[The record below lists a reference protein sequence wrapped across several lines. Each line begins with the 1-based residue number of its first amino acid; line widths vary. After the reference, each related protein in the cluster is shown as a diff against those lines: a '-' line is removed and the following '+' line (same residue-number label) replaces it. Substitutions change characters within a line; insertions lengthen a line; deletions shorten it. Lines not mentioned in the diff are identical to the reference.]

1 MSYSSLPP
9 TSKLFQLTSLTCALA
24 LAGCGGGDG
33 TDVVA
38 PTPDLGVKPG
48 TGGGNNNGSGN
59 GGVQT
64 PVEDFSLQKLYT
76 DPANIELSDE
86 PVTFNV
92 TVKAVAASGGAAINR
107 SVSLSVDDSINTG
120 VTIQGAS
127 VQSTNEKGEATYE
140 LRLNPLVLN
149 DEQKVNLLA
158 HEFGLKATAK
168 QPSNGATITQVLTVR
183 ISKEGSGDGTQ
194 TVVST
199 LDIDNRLQTSSVS
212 NNKLNPYGDTAQFS
226 VILKNADG
234 ARAADVQVGM
244 GIDDIKGVAIAGSN
258 KTTDSNGM
266 ATFDIIVDKGVV
278 YQKVC

>member
-33 TDVVA
+33 TDFVA

-158 HEFGLKATAK
+158 HGFGLKATAK